1 MRRGLTTYVYFIFLF
16 VYSVMASC
24 ISCHRSRSNGPGAE
38 GFTRQKSWRETR
50 MFIPCHQV
58 SDRAWCG
65 LLRFCQHLR
74 HRVVIT
80 SKNNTSKNNFWNNS
94 REVEISF
101 LSEGRKWWILLPQ
114 YLNILP
120 SNLAQVCIFGSKGNS
135 LNRSKVKHCQRKTM
149 MLHDFV

>member
-1 MRRGLTTYVYFIFLF
+1 MSRGLTTYVYLIFLL
-16 VYSVMASC
+16 VCSVMAPHLR
-24 ISCHRSRSNGPGAE
+24 CHRSSSNGPGAE
-38 GFTRQKSWRETR
+38 GVTRQKRWRKTW

-58 SDRAWCG
+58 SDRAWCC

-80 SKNNTSKNNFWNNS
+80 CKNKTSKNNLWNNS
-94 REVEISF
+94 REVEIIF

-120 SNLAQVCIFGSKGNS
+120 SNLARVCIFKNKGNS
-135 LNRSKVKHCQRKTM
+135 STRSRVKHCQLERM
-149 MLHDFV
+149 MLHDLV